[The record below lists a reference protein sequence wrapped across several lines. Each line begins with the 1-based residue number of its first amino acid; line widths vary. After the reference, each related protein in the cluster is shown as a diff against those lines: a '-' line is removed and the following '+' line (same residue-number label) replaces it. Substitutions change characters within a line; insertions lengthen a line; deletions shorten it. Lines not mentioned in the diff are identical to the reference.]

1 MKRLI
6 SILIAA
12 MMLVLCMSGC
22 QNSSSSLAETGNQ
35 KDTAEAKREEGGQT
49 ADKSTKH
56 KIGVAVYDV
65 TDDEVITFREY
76 LTGYIQRCFPEVE
89 FCYSYAIRSAEDE
102 MKFLEDACAE
112 GVEGIMSFITYDLSE
127 EVAYCRSKGIYYVLA
142 SGTVTEEEYNSVAE
156 DPYFLG
162 VIGPGNK
169 IEREAGAD
177 LANYFLNEMDGDAYI
192 LFTGGASIGNEM
204 HRARSEGALEVFEEK
219 FGDLGQDIEDLALTE
234 EPVKLDL
241 GDANLTVFP
250 GYTTREDVEQKVTEE
265 LENNEYDFALSMFSM
280 YSMVDVLE
288 KQGIKQGVID
298 CYSMT
303 NKELFENGTLCYVAG
318 KFSSTIGPAFAA
330 MYNAITGYEEEFRED
345 GKAFQMT
352 QGYWISKSKKEYND
366 QYALATGI
374 YVNAY
379 NYEDLCSV
387 IKAYDDSA
395 SFEKLK
401 ALTEAYTRE
410 EAEARRKL

>member
-6 SILIAA
+6 SILIAV
-12 MMLVLCMSGC
+12 MMLVLCMGGC
-22 QNSSSSLAETGNQ
+22 QSSSSSSSETESRTDAANTEGKKNSQ
-35 KDTAEAKREEGGQT
+35 TTDT
-49 ADKSTKH
+49 SVKH

-76 LTGYIQRCFPEVE
+76 LTGYIQRCFPEIE
-89 FCYSYAIRSAEDE
+89 FCYSYTIRSAEDE

-127 EVAYCRSKGIYYVLA
+127 EVAYCRSKGMYYVLA
-142 SGTVTEEEYNSVAE
+142 SGTVTEEEYDSVAD

-169 IEREAGAD
+169 IERQAGAD
-177 LANYFLNEMDGDAYI
+177 LASYFINEMDGKSYI
-192 LFTGGASIGNEM
+192 LFTGGANVGNEM
-204 HRARSEGALEVFEEK
+204 HHARSEGALEVFEKK
-219 FGDLGQDIEDLALTE
+219 FGDLGQSAEELALTE
-234 EPVKLDL
+234 EVVRLTL
-241 GDANLTVFP
+241 GDVNLTVFP
-250 GYTTREDVEQKVTEE
+250 GYTTRENVEEMAIEE
-265 LENNEYDFALSMFSM
+265 LENHEYDFALCMFSM
-280 YSMVDVLE
+280 YSMVDVLQRE
-288 KQGIKQGVID
+288 GIKQGVID

-330 MYNAITGYEEEFRED
+330 MYNAITGYGEEFRED

-352 QGYWISKSKKEYND
+352 QGYWLSKNKEEYND

-387 IKAYDDSA
+387 IKAYDTSA

-401 ALTEAYTRE
+401 SLTEAYTRE
-410 EAEARRKL
+410 EAEVRRAQ